1 MFTCSPADK
10 APPETF
16 GCLCHSSAFARVN
29 ALVTQKFSRRSVLT
43 GAAAVG
49 AAALWPKAAS
59 AGIPA
64 APNLPVAFTNIRVFD
79 GKSDRLLT
87 GLRVVVE
94 GNKIKAVE
102 PDGKPMGSGFQVI
115 DGGGRTLMPGMIDAH
130 WHATLAAI
138 GLTEL
143 LTADVGYINLVA
155 AEEAERTLMRGFTTI
170 RDMAGPSF
178 SLKRAID
185 RGITPGPRIY
195 PSGAMISQTSG
206 HGDFRLPYEI
216 PEASAAPLSRGDA
229 IGGGAIADG
238 VPEVLKRAREQ
249 LMLGATQLKLSAGGG
264 VASPYD
270 PIDASQYTDAE
281 FRAAVDCAE
290 NWGTYVAVHAYTP
303 RAIQTAIHAGVT
315 CIEHGHLMD
324 EATAKLMAEKGIWLS
339 TQAFLDNEYSNK
351 TTPQNQAK
359 LLQVFAGTDSVY
371 NFAKTYKLKTAWG
384 TDLLFDPK
392 MTVHQGAILT
402 TLTRWYSSAEALKM
416 ATATNAELLAMSG
429 PRNPYP
435 GKLGVIETEAFAD
448 LLLIDGDPIADIQLI
463 ANPEKNIKIIMK
475 DGRIFKNAIS
485 G

>member
-1 MFTCSPADK
+1 
-10 APPETF
+10 
-16 GCLCHSSAFARVN
+16 
-29 ALVTQKFSRRSVLT
+29 
-43 GAAAVG
+43 
-49 AAALWPKAAS
+49 
-59 AGIPA
+59 
-64 APNLPVAFTNIRVFD
+64 
-79 GKSDRLLT
+79 
-87 GLRVVVE
+87 
-94 GNKIKAVE
+94 
-102 PDGKPMGSGFQVI
+102 
-115 DGGGRTLMPGMIDAH
+115 
-130 WHATLAAI
+130 
-138 GLTEL
+138 
-143 LTADVGYINLVA
+143 
-155 AEEAERTLMRGFTTI
+155 
-170 RDMAGPSF
+170 
-178 SLKRAID
+178 
-185 RGITPGPRIY
+185 
-195 PSGAMISQTSG
+195 
-206 HGDFRLPYEI
+206 
-216 PEASAAPLSRGDA
+216 
-229 IGGGAIADG
+229 
-238 VPEVLKRAREQ
+238 